1 MKKKKQNKKQNR
13 GCRRSE
19 DLSKLRNI
27 KRAMKYTQIQLV
39 LKLVLV
45 KNNCIQKSDWQLIVE
60 LKMFGKKYI

>member
-1 MKKKKQNKKQNR
+1 MKKNLKLPKKN
-13 GCRRSE
+13 
-19 DLSKLRNI
+19 LSKLRNI

-45 KNNCIQKSDWQLIVE
+45 KNNSIQKSDWQLIDE